1 MTDKILMVMPWRAY
15 VRKATEEGLRVFSIW
30 DPQRIPEDHRDE
42 VARYSEELLFTDFR
56 DVAGL
61 RRLVAETATRL
72 GVSHV
77 LHLGNEDTQ
86 LPVCEEAHALGLAPN
101 PPAALRNINDKT
113 AMRQLLRDRDI
124 SPMRATTAGSAREVR
139 ALLPEF
145 ELPVVAKP
153 ALLSGSR
160 GVRLIHEARDLDDWE
175 EQLADQRYTGP
186 VLLEEY
192 LQGPEFSVETLTAQ
206 GTHHLVGVTAKR
218 KTPPPGFTEIGHV
231 HPASLAE
238 PDRAAIAD
246 LVIRFLSESGYR
258 FGPAHTEVI
267 LTPDGPRIVESQ
279 TRAPGDRI
287 HRAIALASGFD
298 IEAAI
303 FRALIGKPVQ
313 VDAAHRVGCVSFF
326 QLRPGRLVSVEG
338 LEDIRALPFVHELK
352 FPFAPGDTVPEI
364 RNSGSRHGHV
374 VIDAA
379 SEQEADRRIA
389 TVRGLL
395 RATTAPGPLEH
406 SGATARTQAKLR

>member
-1 MTDKILMVMPWRAY
+1 MNDKILMVMPWRAY
-15 VRKATEEGLRVFSIW
+15 VRKATEEGFRVFSIW
-30 DPQRIPEDHRDE
+30 DPERIPDDHRDE

-61 RRLVAETATRL
+61 RRLVAATATRL

-86 LPVCEEAHALGLAPN
+86 LPVCEEAHALGLALN
-101 PPAALRNINDKT
+101 PPEALRVINDKT
-113 AMRQLLRDRDI
+113 AMRHLLRERGL
-124 SPMRATTAGSAREVR
+124 SPVRVTEAASAREVR
-139 ALLPEF
+139 PLLSGLEP
-145 ELPVVAKP
+145 PVVAKP

-160 GVRLIHEARDLDDWE
+160 GVRLVHGARDLDEWE
-175 EQLADQRYTGP
+175 QQLADQHYTGP
-186 VLLEEY
+186 VLIEEY
-192 LQGPEFSVETLTAQ
+192 LRGPEFSVETLTAH
-206 GTHHLVGVTAKR
+206 GTHHLVGITAKR

-238 PDRAAIAD
+238 PDRAAVAD
-246 LVIRFLSESGYR
+246 LVVRFLDEAGYR

-267 LTPDGPRIVESQ
+267 LTADGPRIVESQ

-287 HRAIALASGFD
+287 HRAIALASGYD
-298 IEAAI
+298 IEAAM
-303 FRALIGKPVQ
+303 FRALAGKPVR
-313 VDAAHRVGCVSFF
+313 VEPAHRVGCVSFF
-326 QLRPGRLVSVEG
+326 QLPPGRLVSVEG
-338 LEDIRALPFVHELK
+338 LDEIRALPFVHELR

-379 SEQEADRRIA
+379 SEAEVDRRIA
-389 TVRGLL
+389 QVRALL
-395 RATTAPGPLEH
+395 RATTDAGL
-406 SGATARTQAKLR
+406 